1 MAKIAYPKQIK
12 SFDDQIS
19 ILKSRGM
26 VIKDEARAK
35 QILQNISYYRLSGY
49 WYPLL
54 ADKQQHLFKPGCTF
68 EQAYDLYKFDSELR
82 KMILSE
88 IEKIEVAVRTQ
99 LAYVM
104 SQNYGGWWFQDTTLF
119 ANPAKLA
126 KTISNMDE
134 ELERSD
140 EEFITAFKSKYT
152 NHFPPSW
159 IMLEITTFGTMSI
172 LYSNL
177 NGGRCKRQ
185 IAKYFGVADT
195 VMVSWLHAMTY
206 IRNVC
211 AHHSRLWNRTLGISP
226 IMPRRTANPFV
237 SLPAKGTRHVYFIL
251 AIIQYWL
258 NIVNPSNT
266 FKTKIMTLLSK
277 YPNIDVS
284 AMGFPARWENE
295 TLWL

>member
-1 MAKIAYPKQIK
+1 
-12 SFDDQIS
+12 
-19 ILKSRGM
+19 M

-54 ADKQQHLFKPGCTF
+54 ADKQRHLFKSGSTF
-68 EQAYDLYKFDSELR
+68 ERAYNLYKFDSELR

-104 SQNYGGWWFQDTTLF
+104 SQNYGGWWFQDTALF
-119 ANPAKLA
+119 SNPARLA

-134 ELERSD
+134 ELGRS
-140 EEFITAFKSKYT
+140 
-152 NHFPPSW
+152 
-159 IMLEITTFGTMSI
+159 G
-172 LYSNL
+172 NL
-177 NGGRCKRQ
+177 NSGRCKRQ

-266 FKTKIMTLLSK
+266 FKTKIMALLSK
-277 YPNIDVS
+277 YPAIDIS
-284 AMGFPARWENE
+284 AMGFPSNWEKE
-295 TLWL
+295 AFWL

>member
-1 MAKIAYPKQIK
+1 
-12 SFDDQIS
+12 
-19 ILKSRGM
+19 M

-54 ADKQQHLFKPGCTF
+54 ADKQRHLFKSGSTF
-68 EQAYDLYKFDSELR
+68 ERAYNLYKFDSELR

-104 SQNYGGWWFQDTTLF
+104 G
-119 ANPAKLA
+119 
-126 KTISNMDE
+126 
-134 ELERSD
+134 RSD
-140 EEFITAFKSKYT
+140 EEFIKAFKSKYT

-177 NGGRCKRQ
+177 NSGRCKRQ

-266 FKTKIMTLLSK
+266 FKTKIMALLSK
-277 YPNIDVS
+277 YPAIDIS
-284 AMGFPARWENE
+284 AMGFPSNWEKE
-295 TLWL
+295 AFWL

>member
-1 MAKIAYPKQIK
+1 
-12 SFDDQIS
+12 
-19 ILKSRGM
+19 M

-54 ADKQQHLFKPGCTF
+54 ADKQRHLFKSGSTF
-68 EQAYDLYKFDSELR
+68 ERAYNLYKFDSELR

-104 SQNYGGWWFQDTTLF
+104 SQNYGGWWFQDTALF
-119 ANPAKLA
+119 SNPARLA
-126 KTISNMDE
+126 KTISN
-134 ELERSD
+134 
-140 EEFITAFKSKYT
+140 T

-177 NGGRCKRQ
+177 NSGRCKRQ

-266 FKTKIMTLLSK
+266 FKTKIMALLSK
-277 YPNIDVS
+277 YPAIDIS
-284 AMGFPARWENE
+284 AMGFPSNWEKE
-295 TLWL
+295 AFWL